1 MSRDPEASAQLSALP
16 RAEVSFNYVG
26 RAAQGVAESGLFS
39 AAREMPAPSHA
50 PRGRRPYVLEI
61 NGGIDTDG
69 RLQMTFT
76 YSENLHRR
84 SSVERLGEEFMRAA
98 LDIVE
103 HCMRKGAR
111 ADFPSGGA
119 GAPSLEDLIAE
130 LDEDEE

>member
-1 MSRDPEASAQLSALP
+1 VSAQLGVLP

-50 PRGRRPYVLEI
+50 PSGRRPYALEI
-61 NGGIDTDG
+61 NGGIDTDS

-84 SSVERLGEEFMRAA
+84 STVERLGEEFMRAA

-103 HCMRKGAR
+103 HCIRKGAR
-111 ADFPSGGA
+111 PGFPSGETG
-119 GAPSLEDLIAE
+119 GPSLEDLIAE
-130 LDEDEE
+130 LDEDED